1 MLRRQVKVSEKEL
14 QKKRTLLEF
23 LLPQYQQKLELYKAI
38 ERKKSN
44 RKEQEELE
52 LMKGRLQKDLRGMLE
67 IIEEYEKFISE
78 KQKVKKQKNKF
89 DVF

>member
-52 LMKGRLQKDLRGMLE
+52 QMKGRLQKDLRGMLE

-78 KQKVKKQKNKF
+78 KQKVNLNK
-89 DVF
+89 